1 MAIDLGNAVI
11 SQVALTQNQE
21 IIQELSSNPPLTAES
36 MLGAGEVS
44 LSIYI

>member
-1 MAIDLGNAVI
+1 MAIDLGNTVI
-11 SQVALTQNQE
+11 SQVALKQNQE
-21 IIQELSSNPPLTAES
+21 IIQELSSNPPLAAES